1 MKIKP
6 ILDKVVAKVQKSENT
21 TRGGLVLAKSS
32 NKDEPIRAEVI
43 ARGDGGMTD
52 DGRKLKMYIEAGDT
66 ILVPKDAGTTF
77 KTDGNEYVIISQKDV
92 LAVIY
97 PNT

>member
-6 ILDKVVAKVQKSENT
+6 ILDKVVVKVQKAENT

-32 NKDEPIRAEVI
+32 NKEEPLRAEVI

-52 DGRKLKMYIEAGDT
+52 DGRKLKMYIEPGDT
-66 ILVPKDAGTTF
+66 VLIPRNAGTPFTM
-77 KTDGNEYVIISQKDV
+77 DGKEYVIISQQDV
-92 LAVIY
+92 LAAIY

>member
-6 ILDKVVAKVQKSENT
+6 ILDKVVVKVKKTENA

-32 NKDEPIRAEVI
+32 SKDEPIVAEVI

-52 DGRKLKMYIEAGDT
+52 DGRKLKMYLEPGDT
-66 ILVPKDAGTTF
+66 VLIPKDGGTKFTM
-77 KTDGNEYVIISQKDV
+77 DGKEYVIISQKDV
-92 LAVIY
+92 LAAIY

>member
-6 ILDKVVAKVQKSENT
+6 ILDKVVVRVQKNEAA
-21 TRGGLVLAKSS
+21 TRGGILLAKSS
-32 NKDEPIRAEVI
+32 SKDEPIRAEVV

-52 DGRKLKMYIEAGDT
+52 DGRKLKMYLEPGD
-66 ILVPKDAGTTF
+66 IVLIPRGVGTGFTM
-77 KTDGNEYVIISQKDV
+77 DCHEYVIVSQKDV
-92 LAVIY
+92 LAAIY

>member
-6 ILDKVVAKVQKSENT
+6 ILDKVVVRVQKNEAA
-21 TRGGLVLAKSS
+21 TRGGILLAKSS
-32 NKDEPIRAEVI
+32 SKDEPIRAEVV

-52 DGRKLKMYIEAGDT
+52 DGRKLKMYLEPGD
-66 ILVPKDAGTTF
+66 IVLIPRDAGTRFTM
-77 KTDGNEYVIISQKDV
+77 DGQDYVIISQKDV
-92 LAVIY
+92 LATIY

>member
-6 ILDKVVAKVQKSENT
+6 ILDKVVVRVQKNEAA
-21 TRGGLVLAKSS
+21 TRGGILLAKSS
-32 NKDEPIRAEVI
+32 SKDEPIRAEVV

-52 DGRKLKMYIEAGDT
+52 DGRKLKMYLEPGDT
-66 ILVPKDAGTTF
+66 VLIPKGAGTPFTM
-77 KTDGNEYVIISQKDV
+77 DGREYIIISQQDV
-92 LAVIY
+92 LAAIY